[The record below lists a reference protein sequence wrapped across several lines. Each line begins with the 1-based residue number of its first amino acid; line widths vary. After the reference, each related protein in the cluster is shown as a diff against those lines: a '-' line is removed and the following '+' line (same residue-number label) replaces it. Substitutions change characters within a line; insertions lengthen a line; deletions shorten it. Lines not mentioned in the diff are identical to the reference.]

1 MDRGDQNEITAHLEQ
16 AHRPFLFLYHHTKWN
31 DKQKWERIHLATEDT
46 VKLPGH
52 PVKRG
57 RGTDGLKRTLCQ
69 FQDRKQRQNGFVED
83 QGNERRDTMYFEMK
97 VKFLTFDSTSN
108 GFVVL
113 LMDLSNKTGLPIWI
127 GPFEANA
134 IAMKLK
140 KMGSHRPSTHDLI
153 NNILKTLESRVVKI
167 VVNDLKENTYYALIY
182 LNRGGEEIIID
193 SRPSDA
199 MAIALAVDAPIF
211 VSEQVIEKARTIDME
226 KEGDHLKEW
235 LESLNP
241 DDFKFKA

>member
-1 MDRGDQNEITAHLEQ
+1 MMI
-16 AHRPFLFLYHHTKWN
+16 
-31 DKQKWERIHLATEDT
+31 
-46 VKLPGH
+46 
-52 PVKRG
+52 
-57 RGTDGLKRTLCQ
+57 
-69 FQDRKQRQNGFVED
+69 
-83 QGNERRDTMYFEMK
+83 EMK

-140 KMGSHRPSTHDLI
+140 KMSSHRPMTHDLI
-153 NNILKTLESRVVKI
+153 HNILGTLESRVMKI

-182 LNRGGEEIIID
+182 LNRKGEEIIID

-199 MAIALAVDAPIF
+199 IAIALSVDAPIF

-226 KEGDHLKEW
+226 KDGDQLKEW
-235 LESLNP
+235 LENLNP
-241 DDFKFKA
+241 DDFKYKA

>member
-1 MDRGDQNEITAHLEQ
+1 M
-16 AHRPFLFLYHHTKWN
+16 
-31 DKQKWERIHLATEDT
+31 
-46 VKLPGH
+46 
-52 PVKRG
+52 
-57 RGTDGLKRTLCQ
+57 
-69 FQDRKQRQNGFVED
+69 FV
-83 QGNERRDTMYFEMK
+83 EMK

-140 KMGSHRPSTHDLI
+140 KIASQRPMTHDLVHS
-153 NNILKTLESRVVKI
+153 ILKTVESQVVKI

-182 LNRGGEEIIID
+182 LNRKGEEIVID

-199 MAIALAVDAPIF
+199 IAIALAVDAPIF
-211 VSEQVIEKARTIDME
+211 VSERVIKKAKTIDLE
-226 KEGDHLKEW
+226 KEEDQLKEW
-235 LESLNP
+235 LENLNP
-241 DDFKFKA
+241 DDFKYKA

>member
-1 MDRGDQNEITAHLEQ
+1 M
-16 AHRPFLFLYHHTKWN
+16 
-31 DKQKWERIHLATEDT
+31 
-46 VKLPGH
+46 
-52 PVKRG
+52 
-57 RGTDGLKRTLCQ
+57 
-69 FQDRKQRQNGFVED
+69 FV
-83 QGNERRDTMYFEMK
+83 EMK

-140 KMGSHRPSTHDLI
+140 KIDSHRPMTHDLI
-153 NNILKTLESRVVKI
+153 HSVLKTLESRVMKI
-167 VVNDLKENTYYALIY
+167 VVNDLKESTYYALIH
-182 LNRGGEEIIID
+182 LDRRGEEIIID

-226 KEGDHLKEW
+226 KEGDQLKEW
-235 LESLNP
+235 LENLNP
-241 DDFKFKA
+241 DDFRYKA

>member
-1 MDRGDQNEITAHLEQ
+1 
-16 AHRPFLFLYHHTKWN
+16 
-31 DKQKWERIHLATEDT
+31 
-46 VKLPGH
+46 
-52 PVKRG
+52 
-57 RGTDGLKRTLCQ
+57 
-69 FQDRKQRQNGFVED
+69 
-83 QGNERRDTMYFEMK
+83 MYVEMK

-140 KMGSHRPSTHDLI
+140 KMGSHRPMTHDLI
-153 NNILKTLESRVVKI
+153 HSILRTLESQVLKI
-167 VVNDLKENTYYALIY
+167 VVNDLKDNTYYALIY
-182 LNRGGEEIIID
+182 LSRKGEEIIID

-199 MAIALAVDAPIF
+199 IAIALAVDAPIF
-211 VSEQVIEKARTIDME
+211 VAEQVIEKARTIDME
-226 KEGDHLKEW
+226 KEGDQLKEW

>member
-1 MDRGDQNEITAHLEQ
+1 
-16 AHRPFLFLYHHTKWN
+16 
-31 DKQKWERIHLATEDT
+31 
-46 VKLPGH
+46 
-52 PVKRG
+52 
-57 RGTDGLKRTLCQ
+57 
-69 FQDRKQRQNGFVED
+69 
-83 QGNERRDTMYFEMK
+83 MYVEMK

-113 LMDLSNKTGLPIWI
+113 LMDLANKTGLPIWI

-140 KMGSHRPSTHDLI
+140 KIGSQRPMTHDLI
-153 NNILKTLESRVVKI
+153 HSILSNLESKVIKI

-182 LNRGGEEIIID
+182 LNRKGDEIVID

-199 MAIALAVDAPIF
+199 IAIALAVDAPIF
-211 VSEQVIEKARTIDME
+211 VSDQVIERAKTIDME
-226 KEGDHLKEW
+226 KEGDQLKEW
-235 LESLNP
+235 LENLNP

>member
-1 MDRGDQNEITAHLEQ
+1 MFI
-16 AHRPFLFLYHHTKWN
+16 
-31 DKQKWERIHLATEDT
+31 
-46 VKLPGH
+46 
-52 PVKRG
+52 
-57 RGTDGLKRTLCQ
+57 
-69 FQDRKQRQNGFVED
+69 
-83 QGNERRDTMYFEMK
+83 EMK

-140 KMGSHRPSTHDLI
+140 KIGSHRPMTHDLI
-153 NNILKTLESRVVKI
+153 HNILRSLESQVIKI
-167 VVNDLKENTYYALIY
+167 VVNDLKENTYYALIH

-199 MAIALAVDAPIF
+199 IAIALGVDAPIF
-211 VSEQVIEKARTIDME
+211 VSDRVIEKAKTIDME
-226 KEGDHLKEW
+226 KEGDQLKEW
-235 LESLNP
+235 LENLNP